1 MASAKQYGWKDV
13 SVVVLGRT
21 IEGITD
27 IKVKRTTVKE
37 RQYGRGNRTQAI
49 LTGNEEVSGSITL
62 LQDELEAINLAIK
75 AVDPRLDITKV
86 QFDAVINYENSE
98 GKASTDVVQGVNV
111 QEYEKGMAQGDTH
124 MKIEIPY
131 LAVAFL
137 ENV

>member
-37 RQYGRGNRTQAI
+37 RQYGRGSRTQAI